1 MTTTDATSP
10 APRDEPQGT
19 DTLLGFAADE
29 SAPPEESKQKGWSR
43 RRWTLTL
50 LGLVVGLIA
59 IVGAL
64 LGWYLR
70 TGKPLTQL
78 PGLAQQEKAPHYLF
92 SMYGSTQPLG
102 VTVSADGERIYA
114 TESGGKRV
122 VHIYDRAGHETG
134 TLAPPASTGAVHVP
148 VYVAISPISGEIYV
162 SDRMTSAIYVYASD
176 GKYSRV
182 FTPSGEAVGQWAPLG
197 LAFDRDGRLYVTDV
211 RGSGGHRVLV
221 LGADGA
227 LQRTFSPTGGLL
239 YPNGIAIDSFGHIEV
254 SDSNNARVMV
264 FDADGQVLGRIVGG
278 MGDDTLGLPR
288 GIAVDDAN
296 RLYVVDAVN
305 HGVRMYKV
313 TASRT
318 LMPAFVSS
326 FGAEGTVDGAFEYP
340 NGIATDSHARIYITD
355 RENNRV
361 QVWGY

>member
-211 RGSGGHRVLV
+211 RGSGGHRLLV
-221 LGADGA
+221 RRCTWPTAGSHRRRNGRRHPGIAPRHCGRRRQPAVRRRRGQPRSAHVQGDCLADLDAGFRQ
-227 LQRTFSPTGGLL
+227 LLRRGGDGGRSLRVPERHRHGFPRPHLRHRPGEQPGSGVGLL
-239 YPNGIAIDSFGHIEV
+239 KRMKEV
-254 SDSNNARVMV
+254 VP
-264 FDADGQVLGRIVGG
+264 GQAHHG
-278 MGDDTLGLPR
+278 PR
-288 GIAVDDAN
+288 TCSPKVVNEIHCN
-296 RLYVVDAVN
+296 RLNALL
-305 HGVRMYKV
+305 R
-313 TASRT
+313 R
-318 LMPAFVSS
+318 
-326 FGAEGTVDGAFEYP
+326 
-340 NGIATDSHARIYITD
+340 R
-355 RENNRV
+355 
-361 QVWGY
+361 